1 MLKRIGK
8 SRDRFSQDKVLI
20 ELSRKIL
27 IMHSHVVTLYTDV
40 HENMKK
46 KKFIYKSKRL

>member
-20 ELSRKIL
+20 ELSREIL
-27 IMHSHVVTLYTDV
+27 IMHSHVVTLYTGV
-40 HENMKK
+40 PKNMQQVV
-46 KKFIYKSKRL
+46 FS